1 MRQTEVGGMDLSW
14 ADVAQPVV
22 GGLAGI
28 LGVWLVEETLRTLRR
43 RGLCPRRWDR
53 ARGWGDRPVR

>member
-1 MRQTEVGGMDLSW
+1 MRQTEREIMDLSW

-28 LGVWLVEETLRTLRR
+28 LGVWLAEGWLRALRR
-43 RGLCPRRWDR
+43 QGVCPERWSRDRGQ
-53 ARGWGDRPVR
+53 GRP

>member
-1 MRQTEVGGMDLSW
+1 MRQTDGGGMDLSW

-28 LGVWLVEETLRTLRR
+28 LGVWLIEGSLRALRR
-43 RGLCPRRWDR
+43 QGVCPERWNRG
-53 ARGWGDRPVR
+53 RGQGRP